1 MFRSLL
7 IFMLFLGC
15 STFGHAQEDP
25 FNSNNQNFD
34 LYWGD
39 LERSP
44 GSLLD
49 ILPRKNSDFY
59 TLRWSGGRAIG
70 TYRITNHEDFSLKDQ
85 ARIKQVAQTGIANF
99 ETAKLIED
107 QLYVFLSD
115 KANGE
120 MLLYAQ
126 PYDEEMNIYLESKL
140 IASYTNNRI
149 GAKPNFSIK
158 CSENKKYFAA
168 FWQTQGR
175 NKSQDGYGYVILD
188 ANLQVLQNG
197 SYFVP
202 FDGNMSTIN
211 QHHITDNGDYFISVT
226 EHNTPN
232 DKIFNRSFEN
242 FKAIHVYKIKNNEL
256 NEFTLDLNRKR
267 VDDMEMSSINNIFT
281 LSGIYGSGRNG
292 KIDGVFVMR
301 YDTEQD
307 SVLFKGLVPFD
318 PNLIDQNWV
327 PSNARRSRFTNRNI
341 AQTTYRFKTRDF
353 FSLNDGTFC
362 GSLEKYYISERT
374 NYDSRTG
381 LSTTVYQYYYDDIFA
396 FKIGTEG
403 GFDWQKRIP
412 KSQIS
417 TNDGGPF
424 SSYSSFTDGQNM
436 YFIFN
441 DNLKNYDDFGDYSR
455 GSNPC
460 YSFNLSKRKNTAAIC
475 TINMKNGDIERKTL
489 FTRKELN
496 SIVVPK
502 MFKLDSPNK
511 ELLLYAIMSGKEKF
525 GILNFSHKK

>member
-25 FNSNNQNFD
+25 WKSNEENFD
-34 LYWGD
+34 LYWGE
-39 LERSP
+39 LERSS

-49 ILPRKNSDFY
+49 ILPRKSTSFY

-70 TYRITNHEDFSLKDQ
+70 TYRITNHEDFRLKDQ

-149 GAKPNFSIK
+149 GAKPNFSIQ
-158 CSENKKYFAA
+158 CSENKKFFAV

-175 NKSQDGYGYVILD
+175 DELQDGYGYVILD
-188 ANLQVLQNG
+188 AKLQVLQSG
-197 SYFVP
+197 SYFLP
-202 FDGNMSTIN
+202 FDGNLSTIN

-232 DKIFNRSFEN
+232 DRLFFNRSFEN

-256 NEFTLDLNRKR
+256 NEFSLDLNRKR
-267 VDDMEMSSINNIFT
+267 VDDMEMSSVNNIFT

-292 KIDGVFVMR
+292 KIDGVFVLR
-301 YDTEQD
+301 YDTQQD

-318 PNLIDQNWV
+318 PNLIDQNWA

-353 FSLNDGTFC
+353 FSLNDGTIC
-362 GSLEKYYISERT
+362 GSLEKYYVSERT

-381 LSTTVYQYYYDDIFA
+381 LSSTIYQYYYDDIYA
-396 FKIGTEG
+396 FKIGKEG
-403 GFDWQKRIP
+403 RFDWQIEIP
-412 KSQIS
+412 KSQVS

-424 SSYSSFTDGQNM
+424 SSYSSFTDGDNM
-436 YFIFN
+436 YLIFN
-441 DNLKNYDDFGDYSR
+441 DNLKNYDDFGHYSR
-455 GSNPC
+455 GNNPC
-460 YSFNLSKRKNTAAIC
+460 HSFNLSRRKNTAAIC
-475 TINMKNGDIERKTL
+475 SVNLKNGNIERKIL
-489 FTRKELN
+489 FTRKDLN

-502 MFKLDSPNK
+502 MFKLDIPNK
-511 ELLLYAIMSGKEKF
+511 ELLLYALMSGKEKF
-525 GILNFSHKK
+525 GILNYGQK